1 MDLQLDAS
9 AEKKTRAD
17 GTVDDRIPIA
27 LSSESGVERYD
38 WMEGDYYL
46 EILDHSAGAVDLSY
60 AKDGLPF
67 LLNHDTEEQIGLI
80 EDVVVDSDRKLRGM
94 VRFSRAVRA
103 QEIKQDIVDGIRKKI
118 SVGYRQSSEYEQKE
132 VDGQIE
138 RRYRGWMPMEGSS
151 VPIPADYS
159 VGVGRSASGAAS
171 RKITEAPVTASTAKE
186 QAVKTRHGGRARGRD
201 HRTQSG

>member
-1 MDLQLDAS
+1 MKTKTKEAPTDTRTEAERDRGILYRSMDLCS
-9 AEKKTRAD
+9 IRRPRRRHEPT
-17 GTVDDRIPIA
+17 A
-27 LSSESGVERYD
+27 LSTIASRSHSALSGRRAIRLD
-38 WMEGDYYL
+38 GGRDYL

-67 LLNHDTEEQIGLI
+67 LLNHDTDEQIGLI
-80 EDVVVDSDRKLRGM
+80 EDVTVDSDRKLRGM

-159 VGVGRSASGAAS
+159 VGVGRSAPGAAS
-171 RKITEAPVTASTAKE
+171 RES
-186 QAVKTRHGGRARGRD
+186 Q
-201 HRTQSG
+201 